1 MATLTLSWMLHPPA
15 EFVGGAVTV
24 GNFDG
29 VHVGHR
35 ELVSVANRWAARVGG
50 KTVAVTF
57 DPPPVA
63 LLNPAAM
70 KLPLSTLG
78 DRIKWLTNA
87 GADHVLV
94 LNTDA
99 GLLSLSPEAFFED
112 VLVGLL
118 ESRAIIEG
126 YNFRF
131 GRARSG
137 DTNTL
142 HTLCTQAN
150 IAFEEVPPKIVAGET
165 VSSSRVRSALVA
177 GNVALVSELLGRPYS
192 IRGTVIPGAKRG
204 RTIGFPTANLTN
216 IETLLP
222 KEGVYAVR
230 VLLNG
235 QPYPAAANIG
245 PNPTFGESAQKV
257 EVHVIGFTGDLYGT
271 TMTVDFMARLRDT
284 RPFANVGE
292 LVEQLKHDV
301 ICAEQISND

>member
-1 MATLTLSWMLHPPA
+1 MLHPPA

-131 GRARSG
+131 GRARTG

-142 HTLCTQAN
+142 HALCTRAN

-177 GNVALVSELLGRPYS
+177 GEVAQVSALLGRPYS
-192 IRGTVIPGAKRG
+192 IHGTVITGAKRG
-204 RTIGFPTANLTN
+204 RTIGFPTANLAN

-222 KEGVYAVR
+222 KDGVYAVR
-230 VLLNG
+230 VLLDG

-257 EVHVIGFTGDLYGT
+257 EIHVIGFTGDLYGT
-271 TMTVDFMARLRDT
+271 TMTVDFVARLRDT

-301 ICAEQISND
+301 VRAKSMLSN